1 MQANLEISGGE
12 WGQVLIT
19 EARWVKQVWHSSGLI
34 LTEKDDL
41 VVGRVINSS
50 LGCSA
55 HEIVQNK
62 IPRGVKKKS
71 SRVQILGFG

>member
-1 MQANLEISGGE
+1 M
-12 WGQVLIT
+12 
-19 EARWVKQVWHSSGLI
+19 I

-62 IPRGVKKKS
+62 ISMGVKKES
-71 SRVQILGFG
+71 SRVQILDFG